1 MIHSSHWHFTDSAP
15 NVSGH
20 VCWSCPGLHPGMW
33 SLVISTSVLSGTARH
48 PFWRVQT
55 SSFTE
60 GASAWI
66 CLVVSMWLGRTL
78 SISIGDNLP
87 RLTTHCPTLGS
98 GCTFSPILDFLPFR
112 HLVHKGSSLSVPSY
126 PAFGRQEPIQ
136 AGFCPCCMALGACC
150 PLLGPYGAP
159 GGLAP
164 KCRPLR
170 TVTQLPLGLIAPP
183 PAQWAEL
190 DTSWQQ
196 GSLVWL

>member
-1 MIHSSHWHFTDSAP
+1 MSIVTLRAERLLPSAWSP
-15 NVSGH
+15 GRLLSRPALTGSPTPVWVGLSLLSCAGPPVDPALH
-20 VCWSCPGLHPGMW
+20 QSPGCLLSCPSLTGSLTLVQVGL
-33 SLVISTSVLSGTARH
+33 R
-48 PFWRVQT
+48 
-55 SSFTE
+55 
-60 GASAWI
+60 
-66 CLVVSMWLGRTL
+66 
-78 SISIGDNLP
+78 
-87 RLTTHCPTLGS
+87 
-98 GCTFSPILDFLPFR
+98 
-112 HLVHKGSSLSVPSY
+112 
-126 PAFGRQEPIQ
+126 
-136 AGFCPCCMALGACC
+136 ACC